1 MNEHFIEIKKRI
13 YNCLFFF
20 TLIFFILF
28 LYSEDLYTIIATPL
42 LRHLPNGSNIIAT
55 SIMSPF
61 IVPIKL
67 CLFITILINTPIII
81 YNIWAFIV
89 PGLYKKEKKL
99 LIPIILT
106 SCLFFYIGVIFSF
119 LLIIPLTIN
128 FFSTC
133 APQGVTIM
141 TEISSYLDFITTISL
156 LSGLIFQVPIITK
169 IFIKFNI
176 ITKKQ
181 LQEKRR
187 YIIIFSFIIGMLLT
201 PPDVLSQI
209 ILAIPIWLLFE
220 LGLLFS

>member
-1 MNEHFIEIKKRI
+1 
-13 YNCLFFF
+13 
-20 TLIFFILF
+20 

-55 SIMSPF
+55 SIMTPF

-67 CLFITILINTPIII
+67 CFFITILITTPIII
-81 YNIWAFIV
+81 YNVWAFVV

-99 LIPIILT
+99 LMPIILT
-106 SCLFFYIGVIFSF
+106 SCLLFYIGIIFSF

-141 TEISSYLDFITTISL
+141 TEISSYLDFITTVSI

-169 IFIKFNI
+169 IFINFNI
-176 ITKKQ
+176 TTKKQ

-187 YIIIFSFIIGMLLT
+187 YIIIFAFVIGMLLT